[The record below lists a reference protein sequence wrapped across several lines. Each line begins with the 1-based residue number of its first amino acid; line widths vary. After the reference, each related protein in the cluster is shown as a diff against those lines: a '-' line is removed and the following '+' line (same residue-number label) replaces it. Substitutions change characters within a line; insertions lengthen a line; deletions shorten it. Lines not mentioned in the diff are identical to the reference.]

1 MKIFETLL
9 GHVLGSDITETDWWT
24 DAVFRALE
32 QDRVKE
38 PGPDASV
45 IAGAADQS
53 AEMM

>member
-9 GHVLGSDITETDWWT
+9 GHVLGNDITETDWWT

-32 QDRVKE
+32 QDRLQE
-38 PGPDASV
+38 SGADAAA

-53 AEMM
+53 AELL